1 MADHFDITQIGF
13 SAEPEVII
21 KQNNEDNCIDMI
33 QHFNAINIAFLTEPE
48 VKKPKLSDD
57 GSFYIIF
64 SLEKFKLRPQNSAM
78 LNLRL
83 KVNLPD
89 EIEAMIGLL
98 PSFVSRKLSKENF
111 NWISNK
117 RKDEIIQ
124 LDILNRHFCNT
135 INKRKNQ
142 ELACI
147 FLINQKSCDKL
158 VTIHNIYNI
167 YNFLQQ
173 KFLRQVVFFNHSS

>member
-98 PSFVSRKLSKENF
+98 PSFVSRKLSIENS

-135 INKRKNQ
+135 INIGKNK
-142 ELACI
+142 ELAYI
-147 FLINQKSCDKL
+147 
-158 VTIHNIYNI
+158 
-167 YNFLQQ
+167 
-173 KFLRQVVFFNHSS
+173 FFNKSKKF

>member
-1 MADHFDITQIGF
+1 MADHFNITQIGF
-13 SAEPEVII
+13 SIEPKVII
-21 KQNNEDNCIDMI
+21 KQNNENNCIDMI
-33 QHFNAINIAFLTEPE
+33 QHFNAIKIKFLTEPE

-57 GSFYIIF
+57 GSFYIIY
-64 SLEKFKLRPQNSAM
+64 LPEKKIKLRPRDSAM

-98 PSFVSRKLSKENF
+98 PSFVSRKLSIENS

-135 INKRKNQ
+135 INTRKNKN
-142 ELACI
+142 LNI
-147 FLINQKSCDKL
+147 INQKSCDKI
-158 VTIHNIYNI
+158 VTIYNI
-167 YNFLQQ
+167 YNI
-173 KFLRQVVFFNHSS
+173 

>member
-21 KQNNEDNCIDMI
+21 KQNDEDNCIDMI
-33 QHFNAINIAFLTEPE
+33 QHFNAINIEFLTEPE
-48 VKKPKLSDD
+48 VKKSELSDD
-57 GSFYIIF
+57 GSFYIIY
-64 SLEKFKLRPQNSAM
+64 SPEKIKLRPRDSAM

-83 KVNLPD
+83 KVNLPCKIQAMNRLLTSFLSRNLS
-89 EIEAMIGLL
+89 IEN
-98 PSFVSRKLSKENF
+98 S

-135 INKRKNQ
+135 INISKYQ
-142 ELACI
+142 EIAYI
-147 FLINQKSCDKL
+147 FLINQKSFDKL
-158 VTIHNIYNI
+158 VTTYIYT
-167 YNFLQQ
+167 
-173 KFLRQVVFFNHSS
+173 

>member
-1 MADHFDITQIGF
+1 
-13 SAEPEVII
+13 
-21 KQNNEDNCIDMI
+21 MI
-33 QHFNAINIAFLTEPE
+33 QHFNAINIEFLTEPE
-48 VKKPKLSDD
+48 IKKPKLRDD
-57 GSFYIIF
+57 GSFYIIY
-64 SLEKFKLRPQNSAM
+64 SPEKIKLRPRDSAI
-78 LNLRL
+78 LNFRL

-135 INKRKNQ
+135 INIGKKQ
-142 ELACI
+142 ELGYT
-147 FLINQKSCDKL
+147 FSINQKSCDKL
-158 VTIHNIYNI
+158 VTTYNIYNI
-167 YNFLQQ
+167 WFL
-173 KFLRQVVFFNHSS
+173 